1 MCPGGRLP
9 TRISVASSPGD
20 QLLDSMAHLAT
31 EPGHLL
37 APCRVQES
45 MFVTSLGKHE
55 PMRWDVL

>member
-1 MCPGGRLP
+1 M
-9 TRISVASSPGD
+9 ASSPGD

-55 PMRWDVL
+55 PMRRDVL